1 MNGLLA
7 VLRKE
12 FLHVRR
18 ERTTL
23 FFALVIPVLQL
34 TLFGYAIDTTVKNI
48 RTVVLDLDRS
58 SDSRRFVESLRN
70 TQTFQLVDHVL
81 DEAAFEGAIRA
92 GRAHVGVRIPPDYSR
107 ALLSGRPA
115 VVQVLIDGSN
125 STVATA
131 ALNSAKLLGTSAS
144 LERSRVYAEAI
155 QAAAARDA
163 TGNLAMPIDVRPR
176 LLYNPNLTSA
186 YFFVPALVGIILQN
200 VAVFLTAFAVVRE
213 RELGTLEQLF
223 VTPVSPTG
231 LLLGKLTPYAVLG
244 ALETLI
250 VLCVMV
256 FIFGVPIRG
265 DILLL
270 VALSSLFLLTA
281 LGLGLLVST
290 IARTQVQAIQV
301 VFLIVLPSVLLS
313 GFVFP
318 RETMPAAIYPF
329 SFLIPAT
336 YFVEIL
342 RGVIV
347 RGATTV
353 DLAPHIAG
361 LAICCVISLSLSLL
375 RFRKQLD

>member
-1 MNGLLA
+1 MKGLFA

-18 ERTTL
+18 ERTTV

-34 TLFGYAIDTTVKNI
+34 VLFGYAIDTAVEDI

-58 SDSRRFVESLRN
+58 TDSRRFVEGLAN
-70 TQTFQLVDHVL
+70 TKTFKLVEQVTN
-81 DEAAFEGAIRA
+81 EAAFEGAIRA
-92 GRAHVGVRIPPDYSR
+92 GRAQVGVRLPPDYER
-107 ALLSGRPA
+107 ALLGGRPA
-115 VVQVLIDGSN
+115 IVQVLVDGSN

-131 ALNSAKLLGTSAS
+131 ALNSVKQLGTNLS
-144 LERSRVYAEAI
+144 LARSRIYAETI

-163 TGNLAMPIDVRPR
+163 AGALALPIEVRPR

-200 VAVFLTAFAVVRE
+200 VAVFLTAFAIVRE

-223 VTPVSPTG
+223 VTPVSPIA

-244 ALETLI
+244 AVETLI
-250 VLCVMV
+250 VLVVMNYL
-256 FIFGVPIRG
+256 FGVPIRG
-265 DILLL
+265 DLFALLL
-270 VALSSLFLLTA
+270 LSGLFLLTA

-290 IARTQVQAIQV
+290 IAHTQIQAIQT
-301 VFLIVLPSVLLS
+301 VFIIVLPSVLLS

-318 RETMPAAIYPF
+318 RESMPALIYPVT
-329 SFLIPAT
+329 FLIPAT

-342 RGVIV
+342 RGIIV
-347 RGATTV
+347 RGATV
-353 DLAPHIAG
+353 ADLAPHVFG
-361 LAICCVISLSLSLL
+361 LTACCIVSLSLSLL